1 MLKSKIAQKIQK
13 IATGLGILSLGS
25 LGIFITASLVLKG
38 QVSFANTPE
47 NIIAT
52 EASNQAIESVSNFQ
66 PPDRGAPN
74 RTADGGARG
83 CGQMTLITPGDRGA
97 TTISENPTFFWYLNP
112 TPDDPTKYRPI
123 QKLAV
128 VLINEKE
135 EEIYAQMIDAPSETS
150 IVSFKL
156 PDNELPTIEPG
167 KWYNIFIGA
176 YNQENPNIYEPCN
189 SLSAWV
195 KRQVL
200 TPEQQQELSLLTSP
214 EQQWNFYIQ
223 HEIWYDALAI
233 LEELRLQNPDN
244 PTLNQRWNQMLE
256 SIELG
261 ELANQPLLKSPQ
273 IVRHVEPNSQP

>member
-1 MLKSKIAQKIQK
+1 MLKNKIAQKI
-13 IATGLGILSLGS
+13 ATVLGILSLG
-25 LGIFITASLVLKG
+25 IFITESLGSKEQASL
-38 QVSFANTPE
+38 ANTPE

-52 EASNQAIESVSNFQ
+52 EASNQAIESISNFQ

-83 CGQMTLITPGDRGA
+83 CGQMTLLTPGDRGA
-97 TTISENPTFFWYLNP
+97 TTISGNPTFFWYINP

-128 VLINEKE
+128 VVINEKE
-135 EEIYAQMIDAPSETS
+135 EEIYAQMIDAPSEAS

-156 PDNELPTIEPG
+156 PENDLPALEPG
-167 KWYNIFIGA
+167 QWYNIFIGA

-200 TPEQQQELSLLTSP
+200 TDEQQQELNIVASNEERL
-214 EQQWNFYIQ
+214 QFYIQ
-223 HEIWYDALAI
+223 HEIWYDALTTLADI
-233 LEELRLQNPDN
+233 IRQSPHNS
-244 PTLNQRWNQMLE
+244 TLNLQWIQMLE

-261 ELANQPLLKSPQ
+261 ELANQPLLQPTQ
-273 IVRHVEPNSQP
+273 IVRHVEPNPHP